1 MLGHHELADSMKQNF
16 PITILL
22 TLSFIIGLL
31 TLGDYGESWDELN
44 LYKYAERSL
53 EAYVTWPQHG
63 VIPVTGDRF
72 ENYGPAFV
80 MFTAIVTSIFTR
92 IFPNAQ
98 AVDIQHLVYFLT
110 FLVGVWAFYQL
121 SIRWMSRAAAFGATL
136 LYITQPLFWGHA
148 FINPKDIPL
157 LSLFTLT
164 AYLGTKMH
172 DSLLGRGADSVFDS
186 ASVAWS
192 GLPSSTRRLLIGAT
206 IFWLVSLAL
215 LFGVTPRVYQ
225 WLDNA
230 IRAAASGEPS
240 LIALIASNIHKV
252 PPEVYIEKFFVLFL
266 QARAAYFLIVNIIM
280 IWLYRRNLPSALRV
294 LGIILPAGILLGIT
308 VSIRI
313 FGPLAGILVAIYLL
327 WKSTARAWLVIAAYA
342 LIAVM
347 TTYLTWPYLW
357 PNPIG
362 HFFETVQIMAQHP
375 WPGSVLF
382 NGVTYRANGLPAS
395 YMPILLAIQ
404 LTEPVWV
411 LFGVGVAVAIYGSIK
426 RRMENRELL
435 ALMLIWFVLPLFT
448 FIVLRPTMYDN
459 FRQSFFILPPIFFMT
474 GLAFE
479 RIRKPVLQGALI
491 GLVAIPGLIASVRLH
506 PYEYIYYNQFIGGL
520 NGAAHKFELD
530 YWGISYRAAAQ
541 EVNRIVPPNANVW
554 VDGPAHL
561 LGTFA
566 RPDLHLY
573 SAYEAERADHYDAV
587 VTLARYDLE
596 KTSFPDASIIF
607 AVTRE
612 GAVLAVIRK
621 P

>member
-1 MLGHHELADSMKQNF
+1 
-16 PITILL
+16 
-22 TLSFIIGLL
+22 
-31 TLGDYGESWDELN
+31 LN

-92 IFPNAQ
+92 IVPNAQ

-164 AYLGTKMH
+164 AYLGMKMH

-192 GLPSSTRRLLIGAT
+192 GLPSSTRRLLIAVT

-215 LFGVTPRVYQ
+215 LFGGTPLVYR

-240 LIALIASNIHKV
+240 LITLIASNIHKV

-266 QARAAYFLIVNIIM
+266 QARAVYSLIVTTILIR
-280 IWLYRRNLPSALRV
+280 LYRRNLPSALRV

-327 WKSTARAWLVIAAYA
+327 WKSGARAWLVIAAYA
-342 LIAVM
+342 LIAVT

-411 LFGVGVAVAIYGSIK
+411 LFGVGVAVAVYGSIK

-435 ALMLIWFVLPLFT
+435 ALMLIWLILPLFT

-479 RIRKPVLQGALI
+479 GIRKPVLQGALI